1 MGRIKRPT
9 KRVTNTGQ
17 RGFGFAVPPVPGPS
31 APKPLADSRF
41 KDDEALSIFMGE
53 QRLDAYL
60 QEAKMGWVLELRQ
73 ALAKLDYSLL
83 TVRYSDRGRQ
93 AFHPRTVLGLI
104 LYGLFA
110 RQQALRDLERLSTL
124 DVGAMWICGGHRI
137 DHSTIGKFVQL
148 HAETL
153 SEAFFVAVAGWV
165 VQQLKLRA
173 GTASIDGTVVESAG
187 SHWKAIKAEAARLA
201 ADEAQQAAS
210 AAPHDEGLH
219 AAAQAAAAVAAVA
232 QARCARRQAQG
243 KNVATVAV
251 VPSDPEAVI
260 QPRKDGA
267 HRPAY
272 KPCTLMHE
280 DGVIVGQH
288 VHPSSETAAVAPLL
302 EQHREVFD
310 APPSTLLMDAGFH
323 NGSLLGELSEQGLD
337 VLCPSGQAMGE
348 DDWEKKGRHGLFGKS
363 MFDYE
368 QRRDAYQCPAE
379 QWLTYSA
386 QGTDGQGRPYRR
398 YRTRACGTCALRA
411 QCTPSRDG
419 RSLKRYAGEEYK
431 EAMMLVLQNPRARQA
446 YRRRMAIA
454 EPVHAELRERL
465 GLRRFH
471 RRGLIGVRAEFA
483 LYCIAF
489 NLKKA
494 LSHRPVVFVFVVS
507 NRPGRRRHQV
517 ALVWAIAVIDLF
529 HGESV
534 SPLSHPRSV
543 AHLSTLSTGRG
554 PVRGSDDQRDASPL
568 GPTLQRHW

>member
-17 RGFGFAVPPVPGPS
+17 KGFGFTMPPLPGPS

-41 KDDEALSIFMGE
+41 KDDDPYSIFMGE

-60 QEAKMGWVLELRQ
+60 RDAEMGWVLELRQ
-73 ALAKLDYSLL
+73 VLAKLDYAML
-83 TVRYSDRGRQ
+83 TARYSDMGRQ

-110 RQQALRDLERLSTL
+110 RHKALRDLERLSKL

-153 SEAFFVAVAGWV
+153 SEEFFVAVAGWV

-173 GTASIDGTVVESAG
+173 GVASIDGTVVESAG

-201 ADEAQQAAS
+201 AEAAQQAAS
-210 AAPHDEGLH
+210 AAPQDEGL
-219 AAAQAAAAVAAVA
+219 QAAAEAAAVVAAVA
-232 QARCARRQAQG
+232 QERCARRQAQG
-243 KNVATVAV
+243 KNVESVAV

-267 HRPAY
+267 PRPAY

-280 DGVIVGQH
+280 AGVIIGQY
-288 VHPSSETAAVAPLL
+288 VHPTSEPAAVAPLL
-302 EQHREVFD
+302 KQHAEVFD
-310 APPSTLLMDAGFH
+310 ALPTTLLMDAGLH
-323 NGSLLGELSEQGLD
+323 SGPLLGELSEQGLN
-337 VLCPSGQAMGE
+337 VLCPSGQAMGD
-348 DDWEKKGRHGLFGKS
+348 DDWDKKGRKGLFGKRV
-363 MFDYE
+363 FHYDDT
-368 QRRDAYQCPAE
+368 RDAYQCPAA
-379 QWLTYSA
+379 QWLTYSD
-386 QGTDGQGRPYRR
+386 QGKDGQGRHYRR
-398 YRTRACGTCALRA
+398 YRTPACGECTLRA
-411 QCTPSRDG
+411 RCTQSRDG
-419 RSLKRYAGEEYK
+419 RSVKRYAGEEYK
-431 EAMMLVLQNPRARQA
+431 DAMALVLQHPRARQA
-446 YRRRMAIA
+446 YRRRMEIA

-494 LSHRPVVFVFVVS
+494 LSHRTVVFVFLVS
-507 NRPGRRRHQV
+507 SRPGRRRHQV
-517 ALVWAIAVIDLF
+517 ALVWVVAVMDAF
-529 HGESV
+529 HG
-534 SPLSHPRSV
+534 
-543 AHLSTLSTGRG
+543 
-554 PVRGSDDQRDASPL
+554 Q
-568 GPTLQRHW
+568 